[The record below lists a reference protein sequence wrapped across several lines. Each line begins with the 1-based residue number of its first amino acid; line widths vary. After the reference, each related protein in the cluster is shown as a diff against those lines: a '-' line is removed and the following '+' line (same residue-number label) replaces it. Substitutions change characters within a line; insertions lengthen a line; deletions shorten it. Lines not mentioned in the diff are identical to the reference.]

1 MDGFQRLLRRLEVF
15 CQELDHPF
23 MTVVSNGEVGFAL
36 ILPDCDRRQAVEL
49 GNQLVARVRRLA
61 NREKSE
67 AEPALSIHVGAATV
81 TLPPK
86 NFPAQDLIESADRCL
101 YGSRASGGNVMKSIE
116 IY

>member
-1 MDGFQRLLRRLEVF
+1 
-15 CQELDHPF
+15 
-23 MTVVSNGEVGFAL
+23 
-36 ILPDCDRRQAVEL
+36 
-49 GNQLVARVRRLA
+49 VRRLA

-67 AEPALSIHVGAATV
+67 AEPALSIHVGAATA